1 MRSDMHFTPADEVAR
16 HVGTGVARIDVRAG
30 TVSLDVAALREQ
42 FPSLESGIAHF
53 DGPGGT
59 QTPAV
64 VGAAIARTLTRPLS
78 NRGTS
83 IASERNAEDA
93 VTEFRRAVADLLGA
107 DPRGVV
113 YGRSATQVTYD
124 ISRALAKTWSEGD
137 EIVVT
142 QLDHDCNV
150 RPWIQ
155 AAEARGVVV
164 RWLRMNPDTAELDV
178 TDLDEVVND
187 RTRLVA
193 VTAASNLLG
202 TIPPL
207 SLIAERA
214 HAAGALV
221 YVDGVHYAAHAA
233 VDVAALGADFFV
245 CSPYKFF
252 GPHCAALAADPA
264 LLESLQPD
272 KLLPS
277 TDAVPER
284 FELGTLPYEIMAGVT
299 AAIDFIAGLAP
310 NAATRRDRVIAAH
323 HLIHDHEL
331 VLRRQIEAGLDGL
344 GGRAHMHSRAAVR
357 TPTLFFTFPA
367 HDAAEAARFLADRG
381 VLAPAGSFYA
391 YEPVRALNLPGDAG
405 MRVGLAPYNDLRDV
419 DRLLDGLADFF

>member
-1 MRSDMHFTPADEVAR
+1 
-16 HVGTGVARIDVRAG
+16 
-30 TVSLDVAALREQ
+30 VSLDVAALRRA
-42 FPSLESGIAHF
+42 FPSLQSGIAHF

-64 VGAAIARTLTRPLS
+64 VGAAIARTLTGPLS
-78 NRGTS
+78 NRGTA

-93 VTEFRRAVADLLGA
+93 VSEFRDAVADLLGA

-113 YGRSATQVTYD
+113 YGRSATQITYD
-124 ISRALAKTWSEGD
+124 ISRALAKTWSPGD

-150 RPWIQ
+150 RPWVQ
-155 AAEARGVVV
+155 AAHARGVVV
-164 RWLRMNPDTAELDV
+164 RWLRMDPATAELDL

-207 SLIAERA
+207 PVIAERA
-214 HAAGALV
+214 RAVGALV
-221 YVDGVHYAAHAA
+221 YADGVHYAAHAA

-252 GPHCAALAADPA
+252 GPHCATLAADPA
-264 LLESLQPD
+264 LLESLRPD

-284 FELGTLPYEIMAGVT
+284 FEFGTLPYEIMAGVT
-299 AAIDFIAGLAP
+299 AAVDVIAGLAP
-310 NAATRRDRVIAAH
+310 AAGARRERLIAANRV
-323 HLIHDHEL
+323 IHDHEL
-331 VLRRQIEAGLDGL
+331 VLRERIEVGLAGF
-344 GGRAHMHSRAAVR
+344 GGRLTVHSRASER

-367 HDAAEAARFLADRG
+367 HDAGEASQFLADRG

-391 YEPVRALNLPGDAG
+391 YEPFRALNLPVDSG
-405 MRVGLAPYNDLRDV
+405 MRVGLAPYNDLSDV
-419 DRLLDGLADFF
+419 DRLLGGLADFF

>member
-1 MRSDMHFTPADEVAR
+1 M
-16 HVGTGVARIDVRAG
+16 
-30 TVSLDVAALREQ
+30 SLDVAALRSE
-42 FPSLESGIAHF
+42 FPSLGSGIAHF

-64 VGAAIARTLTRPLS
+64 VGAAIARTLTGPLS

-83 IASERNAEDA
+83 IASERNAEHA
-93 VTEFRRAVADLLGA
+93 VEAFREAVADLLGA

-113 YGRSATQVTYD
+113 FGRSATQLTYD
-124 ISRALAKTWSEGD
+124 ISRALAKSWSEGD

-155 AAEARGVVV
+155 AAEARGAVV
-164 RWLRMNPDTAELDV
+164 RWLRMDPDTAELDLA
-178 TDLDEVVND
+178 DLEEVVND

-202 TIPPL
+202 TIPPVAA
-207 SLIAERA
+207 IAARA
-214 HAAGALV
+214 HAVGALV
-221 YVDGVHYAAHAA
+221 YVDGVHFTAHAS
-233 VDVAALGADFFV
+233 VDMAALGADFFV

-252 GPHCAALAADPA
+252 GPHCAALVADPA
-264 LLESLQPD
+264 LLESLSPD

-299 AAIDFIAGLAP
+299 AAVDFIAGLAP
-310 NAATRRDRVIAAH
+310 AAGSRRDRLVAAN
-323 HLIHDHEL
+323 HLIDDHEL
-331 VLRRQIEAGLDGL
+331 ALRRHIEGGLSGFGD
-344 GGRAHMHSRAAVR
+344 RVVVHSRALER
-357 TPTLFFTFPA
+357 TPTLFFSLPA
-367 HDAAEAARFLADRG
+367 HDAADASHFLAERG
-381 VLAPAGSFYA
+381 ILAPAGSFYA
-391 YEPVRALNLPGDAG
+391 YEPFRALGLPVDTG
-405 MRVGLAPYNDLRDV
+405 MRVGLAPYSDRSDV
-419 DRLLDGLADFF
+419 DRLLDGLADFL